1 MKKQRLIPYAFAI
14 ALITLAVSCTKDD
27 EQDEPL
33 KADAGPDITV
43 APLDTA
49 WLDHTASTGNYTS
62 FEWQLNNNA
71 SASYHSSKKL
81 FYFVPA
87 VVGSFQATL
96 RITSGNTFSE
106 DQTSIDVTGSI
117 VLSGTISQNRTLT
130 STNQDVDY
138 VVNDDL
144 IVAQDVILTINENVN
159 IAIAQGKGIIVN
171 GRIVAKNAT
180 FKPVST
186 SWKGIHL
193 TSSSSSNSF
202 ESCVITK
209 AGDASFT
216 SSESQRAAIFI
227 EGYTTI
233 KSCQFIENSGYGF
246 FQESGL
252 INISDF
258 EYNNFT
264 SNQLGPFVADYPILE
279 KLLYQNFSQQA
290 PDGEIRIRKSG
301 TISQSMSIYNTPCP
315 IVVEG
320 LLRFDQFLNVARGV
334 EMKFGSSAG
343 LYCPSGL
350 NIGSVSAGGETGPV
364 ILSGETS
371 NEQPSWLGVFSN
383 SDAVISNTIISNA
396 GIDIFP
402 NTSYKAGLI
411 VNGSLHMT
419 QSTIENC
426 GGKGL
431 VMIDGNFTH
440 NSSNNSFINNRE
452 GAALVGHDNVKT
464 LVAEGSS
471 FVAFASDFPLVT
483 VRMGSTAGWG
493 LWRDLGSDYDYL
505 ITDNLTV
512 LDQEIWVVDPSTTIK
527 FKENTRLFVYG
538 SWTALGTSGSGY
550 IYLTGESNVPG
561 FWGGVIIENNK
572 PVDLNH
578 VRIEYG
584 GSTYPYF
591 CLHIGSSASSV
602 NATNSFFINSSGYGV
617 WSDNA
622 VSGAAIQAPEAN
634 NVFGGEI
641 AGFGGQQ

>member
-1 MKKQRLIPYAFAI
+1 MKKQLLIQFTFAI
-14 ALITLAVSCTKDD
+14 ALITLVGSCTKDD
-27 EQDEPL
+27 EQDQPL
-33 KADAGPDITV
+33 IADAGPDITV
-43 APLDTA
+43 TPLDTA
-49 WLDHTASTGNYTS
+49 WLDHTGSTGNYTS

-71 SASYHSSKKL
+71 QASYHSTKKL
-81 FYFVPA
+81 FYFVPT

-106 DQTSIDVTGSI
+106 DQTSINVTGSI

-130 STNQDVDY
+130 PTNQDVDY
-138 VVNDDL
+138 VINDDL
-144 IVAQDVILTINENVN
+144 TVAQDVILTINENVN

-171 GRIVAKNAT
+171 GRIVAKSVT

-216 SSESQRAAIFI
+216 SSESHRAAIFI
-227 EGYTTI
+227 EGNTTL
-233 KSCQFIENSGYGF
+233 KSCQFIENLGYGF
-246 FQESGL
+246 FQESGS
-252 INISDF
+252 INISEFD
-258 EYNNFT
+258 YNNFT

-279 KLLYQNFSQQA
+279 KLLNQIFSQEA
-290 PDGEIRIRKSG
+290 PSGEIRIRKSG
-301 TISQSMSIYNTPCP
+301 TINQSMAIYKIPHP

-334 EMKFGSSAG
+334 ELKFGPSAG
-343 LYCPSGL
+343 LNCPVGL
-350 NIGSVSAGGETGPV
+350 NIGSISSGAETGPA

-371 NEQPSWLGVFSN
+371 DEQPSWLGVYSG
-383 SDAVISNTIISNA
+383 SEAVISNTIIRNA
-396 GIDIFP
+396 GINNFP

-411 VNGSLHMT
+411 VNGSLYMT

-426 GGKGL
+426 GGKGIM
-431 VMIDGNFTH
+431 VFGNYTH

-464 LVAEGSS
+464 LVAEGNS

-483 VRMGSTAGWG
+483 VRMGGTSGWG

-505 ITDNLTV
+505 ITENLTV
-512 LDQEIWVVDPSTTIK
+512 LDQETWVVDPSTIIK
-527 FKENTRLFVYG
+527 FKENTRLYIYG
-538 SWTALGTSGSGY
+538 TWTALGTSGSGY

-578 VRIEYG
+578 VHIEYG
-584 GSTYPYF
+584 GSTHPYF
-591 CLHIGSSASSV
+591 CLHLGSSASNV

-622 VSGAAIQAPEAN
+622 VSGAAIQTPEAN